1 MAGENMFYG
10 ADPKLFEFA
19 MQMRLAPTE
28 AELIAWNILKAVS
41 FKIYRFRR
49 QHPMGTYIADFYSHS
64 LKLVIEIDGG
74 YHQQKFQK
82 EYDDFR
88 DDDMDK
94 WGIKTMRFRNN
105 EVLNSAGILSDK
117 ILFFIQE
124 AKLNNVRKGS
134 L

>member
-1 MAGENMFYG
+1 
-10 ADPKLFEFA
+10 
-19 MQMRLAPTE
+19 
-28 AELIAWNILKAVS
+28 
-41 FKIYRFRR
+41 
-49 QHPMGTYIADFYSHS
+49 MGTYIADFYSHS
-64 LKLVIEIDGG
+64 LKPVIEIDGG

-94 WGIKTMRFRNN
+94 WDIKTMRFRNN